1 MCAASHAP
9 FSRFATVPPA
19 RGSGICGLRLV
30 VATGARARC
39 SVAVFPHV
47 LPPPCPGG
55 ARGRVFPL
63 GAGADVRGAGVGAA
77 FSGRESTGTW
87 DVAPSCPSKSAVTY
101 KLRHDKTSPG
111 FFQSVPAAYGPAFHA
126 AARLS
131 SGMKRS
137 GVLSTPTRSLSGTE
151 RGEGPFIHRT
161 GNPRRRQ
168 ASLFKNLYVRVL
180 RPFPYRSSASSA
192 AITPICPAQK
202 MNIHRTRPA

>member
-1 MCAASHAP
+1 VHVRKHGRTLWCAPTRSLTVSLSRRGGPLCPPDHTRRITSATWGVALHAP
-9 FSRFATVPPA
+9 VNQRFH
-19 RGSGICGLRLV
+19 I
-30 VATGARARC
+30 
-39 SVAVFPHV
+39 
-47 LPPPCPGG
+47 
-55 ARGRVFPL
+55 
-63 GAGADVRGAGVGAA
+63 
-77 FSGRESTGTW
+77 
-87 DVAPSCPSKSAVTY
+87 TY
-101 KLRHDKTSPG
+101 KLRQDKTFPG

-202 MNIHRTRPA
+202 MNIHRTRLA